1 MRMNSDLQNLIALEK
16 VDREIARLSD
26 EVSALPKRI
35 AEIEHKLSDAK
46 VQVEQAKNGIR
57 MQDSRRR
64 QHESEIQSLQSK
76 ISKFRDQSLDV
87 KTNEQYKALM
97 HEIQFAEQEIR
108 KNEDKILEIM
118 EGNELLERQVKATE
132 SDLKIQSAAVEKE
145 KSEARIL
152 TEQDEKRL
160 AELKAERARLREGIG
175 EGPLATYDRV
185 ARARKTG
192 LAEARSQLCGAC
204 HVMLRPQ
211 TWNELKSGEKLI
223 TCESCGRILYY
234 DPAHEPPPPAEPP
247 KKKSKKKGE
256 TEEITETE
264 RVTTSSETEY
274 PAH

>member
-1 MRMNSDLQNLIALEK
+1 MNVDLKNLIELEK
-16 VDREIARLSD
+16 VDREIARLTD

-35 AEIEHKLSDAK
+35 AEIEHKLSDVKA
-46 VQVEQAKNGIR
+46 QVEQAKNGMR
-57 MQDSRRR
+57 MQDSKRR
-64 QHESEIQSLQSK
+64 QYESEIQSLQSK

-132 SDLKIQSAAVEKE
+132 SELKTQTIAVEKE
-145 KSEARIL
+145 KSEARVL
-152 TEQDEKRL
+152 TEQDEKKL
-160 AELKAERARLREGIG
+160 SELKTERTQLREGIG
-175 EGPLATYDRV
+175 EGALASYDRV
-185 ARARKTG
+185 VRARKTG

-211 TWNELKSGEKLI
+211 TWNDLKSGEKLI
-223 TCESCGRILYY
+223 TCESCGRILFY
-234 DPAHEPPPPAEPP
+234 DPAHEPPPAEPP
-247 KKKSKKKGE
+247 KKKAKKKAEPEEVAE
-256 TEEITETE
+256 TEA
-264 RVTTSSETEY
+264 VAASSETEY

>member
-1 MRMNSDLQNLIALEK
+1 MNSDLQNLIELEK
-16 VDREIARLSD
+16 VDRETARLSD
-26 EVSALPKRI
+26 EVAALPKRI

-46 VQVEQAKNGIR
+46 AQVDQAKNGIR

-118 EGNELLERQVKATE
+118 EGNELLEHQVKATE
-132 SDLKIQSAAVEKE
+132 SELKTQSAAVEKE
-145 KSEARIL
+145 KSEAKSL
-152 TEQDEKRL
+152 TEQDEKKL
-160 AELKAERARLREGIG
+160 AELKAERLRLREGIS
-175 EGPLATYDRV
+175 EAALATYDRV
-185 ARARKTG
+185 SRARKTG

-234 DPAHEPPPPAEPP
+234 DPAHEPPPPAESP
-247 KKKSKKKGE
+247 KKKSKKKVD
-256 TEEITETE
+256 TEEVAEAE
-264 RVTTSSETEY
+264 AVTASSETEY

>member
-1 MRMNSDLQNLIALEK
+1 MPMNSDLQNLIALEK
-16 VDREIARLSD
+16 VDRETVRLND
-26 EVSALPKRI
+26 EVSTLPKRI

-46 VQVEQAKNGIR
+46 AQVEQAKNAIR

-64 QHESEIQSLQSK
+64 QYESEIQSLQSK

-132 SDLKIQSAAVEKE
+132 SELKSQSAAVEKE
-145 KSEARIL
+145 KAEARIL
-152 TEQDEKRL
+152 TEQDEKKL
-160 AELKAERARLREGIG
+160 AELKTERVRLREGIS
-175 EGPLATYDRV
+175 EGALATYDRIV
-185 ARARKTG
+185 RARKTG

-211 TWNELKSGEKLI
+211 TWNELKGGEKLI
-223 TCESCGRILYY
+223 TCESCGRILYF
-234 DPAHEPPPPAEPP
+234 DPAHEPPPVEAPKKMAKKKAEPEDVA
-247 KKKSKKKGE
+247 E
-256 TEEITETE
+256 TEP
-264 RVTTSSETEY
+264 VAASSETEY

>member
-1 MRMNSDLQNLIALEK
+1 MNPDLQNLIELEK

-26 EVSALPKRI
+26 EVLALPKRI

-46 VQVEQAKNGIR
+46 GQVEQAKNGIR
-57 MQDSRRR
+57 MQDSKRR
-64 QHESEIQSLQSK
+64 QYESEIQSIQSK

-97 HEIQFAEQEIR
+97 HEIQFAEQEMR

-132 SDLKIQSAAVEKE
+132 SELKTQSAVVEKE

-152 TEQDEKRL
+152 TEQDDKKL
-160 AELKAERARLREGIG
+160 AELKTERARLREGIG
-175 EGPLATYDRV
+175 EGALATYDRV
-185 ARARKTG
+185 VRARKTG

-211 TWNELKSGEKLI
+211 TWNELKGGEKLI
-223 TCESCGRILYY
+223 TCDSCGRILYY
-234 DPAHEPPPPAEPP
+234 DPAHEPPPPAETP
-247 KKKSKKKGE
+247 KKKTKKKAE
-256 TEEITETE
+256 TEEVRETE
-264 RVTTSSETEY
+264 AVSASSETEY
-274 PAH
+274 PAR

>member
-1 MRMNSDLQNLIALEK
+1 MNPDLQNLIELEK

-26 EVSALPKRI
+26 EVLALPKRI

-46 VQVEQAKNGIR
+46 GQVEQAKNGIR
-57 MQDSRRR
+57 MQDSKRR
-64 QHESEIQSLQSK
+64 QYESEIQSIQSK

-132 SDLKIQSAAVEKE
+132 SELKTQGAVVEKE

-152 TEQDEKRL
+152 TEQDDKKL
-160 AELKAERARLREGIG
+160 AELKTERARLREGIG
-175 EGPLATYDRV
+175 EGALATYDRV
-185 ARARKTG
+185 VRARKTG

-211 TWNELKSGEKLI
+211 TWNELKGGEKLI
-223 TCESCGRILYY
+223 TCDSCGRMLYY
-234 DPAHEPPPPAEPP
+234 DPAHEPPPPAETP
-247 KKKSKKKGE
+247 KKKTKKKAE
-256 TEEITETE
+256 TEEVRETE
-264 RVTTSSETEY
+264 AVSASSETEY
-274 PAH
+274 PAR

>member
-1 MRMNSDLQNLIALEK
+1 MNSDLQNLIELEK
-16 VDREIARLSD
+16 VDREITRLTD

-46 VQVEQAKNGIR
+46 AQVEQAKNAMR
-57 MQDSRRR
+57 AQDSKRR
-64 QHESEIQSLQSK
+64 QYESEIQSLQSK

-132 SDLKIQSAAVEKE
+132 AELKTQAVAIEKE
-145 KSEARIL
+145 KSEARVL
-152 TEQDEKRL
+152 TEQDEKKLSEL
-160 AELKAERARLREGIG
+160 ASERTQLRQRIG
-175 EGPLATYDRV
+175 EGALATYDRV
-185 ARARKTG
+185 VRARKTG

-211 TWNELKSGEKLI
+211 TWNDLKSGEKLI
-223 TCESCGRILYY
+223 TCESCGRIVFY
-234 DPAHEPPPPAEPP
+234 DPAHEPPPVEVP
-247 KKKSKKKGE
+247 KKKAKKKAEPEAVE
-256 TEEITETE
+256 TEA
-264 RVTTSSETEY
+264 VAASSENEL

>member
-1 MRMNSDLQNLIALEK
+1 MNADLKNLIELEK
-16 VDREIARLSD
+16 VDREIARLTD

-35 AEIEHKLSDAK
+35 AEIEHKLSDVKA
-46 VQVEQAKNGIR
+46 QVDQAKTAMR
-57 MQDSRRR
+57 AQDSKRR

-118 EGNELLERQVKATE
+118 EGNELLERQAKTTE
-132 SDLKIQSAAVEKE
+132 SELKTQSMAVEKE

-152 TEQDEKRL
+152 TEQDEKKL
-160 AELKAERARLREGIG
+160 SELKAERTQVRERVG
-175 EGPLATYDRV
+175 ESALATYDRV
-185 ARARKTG
+185 VRARKTG

-211 TWNELKSGEKLI
+211 TWNDLKAGEKLI
-223 TCESCGRILYY
+223 NCESCGRILFY
-234 DPAHEPPPPAEPP
+234 DPAHEPPPPAEVP
-247 KKKSKKKGE
+247 KKKAKKKAE
-256 TEEITETE
+256 PEQVAESDT
-264 RVTTSSETEY
+264 VSASSEAEL

>member
-1 MRMNSDLQNLIALEK
+1 MNSDLQNLIELEK
-16 VDREIARLSD
+16 VDRETARLSD

-46 VQVEQAKNGIR
+46 AQVEQAKNAIR

-132 SDLKIQSAAVEKE
+132 SELKTQSAAVEKE

-152 TEQDEKRL
+152 TEQDEKKL
-160 AELKAERARLREGIG
+160 AELKAERLRLREGIG
-175 EGPLATYDRV
+175 EGALATYDRV

-211 TWNELKSGEKLI
+211 TWNDLKSAEKLI

-234 DPAHEPPPPAEPP
+234 DPAHEPPPPPET
-247 KKKSKKKGE
+247 SKKKAKKKVD
-256 TEEITETE
+256 TEEVTETE
-264 RVTTSSETEY
+264 AVTASPESEY
-274 PAH
+274 PAR

>member
-1 MRMNSDLQNLIALEK
+1 MPMNSDLQNLIELEK
-16 VDREIARLSD
+16 IDREIGRLTD

-46 VQVEQAKNGIR
+46 GQVEQAKNAIR
-57 MQDSRRR
+57 MQDSKRR

-118 EGNELLERQVKATE
+118 EGNELLERQIKATE
-132 SDLKIQSAAVEKE
+132 SELKTQSAAVEKE
-145 KSEARIL
+145 KTDARIL

-160 AELKAERARLREGIG
+160 GELRAERTRLREGIG
-175 EGPLATYDRV
+175 EGALATYDRV

-211 TWNELKSGEKLI
+211 TWNELKGGEKII
-223 TCESCGRILYY
+223 TCDSCGRILFY
-234 DPAHEPPPPAEPP
+234 DPAHEPPPAEVP
-247 KKKSKKKGE
+247 KKKAKKKAEPEEVTEGE
-256 TEEITETE
+256 AV
-264 RVTTSSETEY
+264 VTSETEY
-274 PAH
+274 PAR

>member
-1 MRMNSDLQNLIALEK
+1 MNVDLENLIELEK
-16 VDREIARLSD
+16 VDREIARLTD

-46 VQVEQAKNGIR
+46 AQVEQAKNGMR
-57 MQDSRRR
+57 MQDSKRR

-108 KNEDKILEIM
+108 KSEDKILEIM

-132 SDLKIQSAAVEKE
+132 SELKTQTIAVEKE
-145 KSEARIL
+145 KSEARVL
-152 TEQDEKRL
+152 TEQDEKKL
-160 AELKAERARLREGIG
+160 GELKAERTQLRERIG
-175 EGPLATYDRV
+175 EGAIATYDRIV
-185 ARARKTG
+185 RARKTG

-211 TWNELKSGEKLI
+211 TWNDLKSGEKLI
-223 TCESCGRILYY
+223 TCESCGRILFY
-234 DPAHEPPPPAEPP
+234 DPAHEPPPLEIP
-247 KKKSKKKGE
+247 KKKAKKKAE
-256 TEEITETE
+256 PEEITETE
-264 RVTTSSETEY
+264 TVVASSETEY
-274 PAH
+274 PAR

>member
-1 MRMNSDLQNLIALEK
+1 MNPDLQNLIELEK

-26 EVSALPKRI
+26 EVLALPKRI

-46 VQVEQAKNGIR
+46 GQVEQAKNGIR
-57 MQDSRRR
+57 MQDSKRR
-64 QHESEIQSLQSK
+64 QYESEIQSIQSK

-87 KTNEQYKALM
+87 KTNEQYKALT

-132 SDLKIQSAAVEKE
+132 SELKTQSAVVEKE

-152 TEQDEKRL
+152 TEQDDKKL
-160 AELKAERARLREGIG
+160 AELKTERARLREGIG
-175 EGPLATYDRV
+175 EGALATYDRV
-185 ARARKTG
+185 VRARKTG

-211 TWNELKSGEKLI
+211 TWNELKGGEKLI
-223 TCESCGRILYY
+223 TCDSCGRILYY
-234 DPAHEPPPPAEPP
+234 DPAHEPPPPAETP
-247 KKKSKKKGE
+247 KKKTKKKAE
-256 TEEITETE
+256 TEEVRETE
-264 RVTTSSETEY
+264 AVSASSETEY
-274 PAH
+274 PAR

>member
-1 MRMNSDLQNLIALEK
+1 MNPDLQNLIELEK

-26 EVSALPKRI
+26 EVLALPKRI

-46 VQVEQAKNGIR
+46 GQVEQAKNGIR
-57 MQDSRRR
+57 MQDSKRR
-64 QHESEIQSLQSK
+64 QYESEIQSIQSK

-132 SDLKIQSAAVEKE
+132 SELKTQSAVVEKE

-152 TEQDEKRL
+152 TEQDDKKL
-160 AELKAERARLREGIG
+160 AELKTERARLREGIG
-175 EGPLATYDRV
+175 EGALATYDRV
-185 ARARKTG
+185 VRARKTG

-211 TWNELKSGEKLI
+211 TWNELKGGEKLI
-223 TCESCGRILYY
+223 TCDSCGRILYY
-234 DPAHEPPPPAEPP
+234 DPAHEPPPPAETP
-247 KKKSKKKGE
+247 KKKTKKKAE
-256 TEEITETE
+256 TEEVRETE
-264 RVTTSSETEY
+264 AVSASSETEY
-274 PAH
+274 PAR